1 MRVTGRSEESL
12 SLRTV
17 KSTYGPDLRRAAPA
31 LPAVTADPIGPAE
44 PPIVPTADADSG
56 PGLTVPGT
64 RRGPRDSPAGP
75 ARVCGGP
82 LRPAVAAP
90 RPSST
95 YRNPRTAER
104 TQPRA
109 PLRAMKGRPS
119 DAP

>member
-1 MRVTGRSEESL
+1 MTGRSEESL

-17 KSTYGPDLRRAAPA
+17 KSTYGPDPRPAAPA

-44 PPIVPTADADSG
+44 PPTGPTADADSG
-56 PGLTVPGT
+56 PGPTVPGT
-64 RRGPRDSPAGP
+64 RRGPRDSPAEP

-82 LRPAVAAP
+82 VRPAVAVP
-90 RPSST
+90 RPSGT
-95 YRNPRTAER
+95 YRNPRIAER

-109 PLRAMKGRPS
+109 PSRAMKGRPS